1 MSYELR
7 LVVGA
12 TRRGAYVNPQ
22 EGMVNIL
29 VLPGDGIGPEVVEQA
44 RLVLQACAAR
54 FGFKLVFN
62 EAIVG
67 GAAIDAFH
75 TALPEGALH
84 LAQASDAVL
93 LGAVGGPKWDNPRAT
108 VRPEQALLG
117 LRKELGLFA
126 NLRPVRVFPELLD
139 AAPLKPEILS
149 DVDLVVVRELT
160 GGIYFGKP
168 SEQRQG
174 ANGREAVDTLEYS
187 EAEIARLMRAA
198 FELARQRRKKLTS
211 VDKANILSSSRLWRE
226 IAHEVRQQYPDVTY
240 EDVLVDAMAMHLLR
254 RPRDFDV
261 IATENLFGDIL
272 TDEASMLVG
281 SMGLLPSASIGDAL
295 NSLGRPRGLYEPI
308 HGSAP
313 DIAGHDAAN
322 PLATILST
330 ALMLRHSLDQA
341 AAADAVEAAVASVL
355 AAGHRTADIAQPGKH
370 TVRCREMGALV
381 LRALEA

>member
-1 MSYELR
+1 MLGEKER
-7 LVVGA
+7 AVK
-12 TRRGAYVNPQ
+12 
-22 EGMVNIL
+22 IL

-44 RLVLQACAAR
+44 KHVLDASAR
-54 FGFKLVFN
+54 RFQFNLVFT

-75 TALPEGALH
+75 TALPDGALH

-93 LGAVGGPKWDNPRAT
+93 LGAVGGPKWDVPRAP

-117 LRKELGLFA
+117 LRRGLGLFA
-126 NLRPVRVFPELLD
+126 NLRPVRVIPELLD
-139 AAPLKPEILS
+139 AAPLKPDILR

-174 ANGREAVDTLEYS
+174 ADGREAVDTLFYT
-187 EAEIARLMRAA
+187 EAEIARLMHTS
-198 FELARQRRKKLTS
+198 FELARRRRKKVTS

-226 IAHEVRQQYPDVTY
+226 VAHEVKRDYPDVAY

-261 IATENLFGDIL
+261 IATENMFGDIL
-272 TDEASMLVG
+272 TDEASMLAG
-281 SMGLLPSASIGDAL
+281 SMGLLPSASIGDAT
-295 NSLGRPRGLYEPI
+295 NSLGLPRGLYEPI

-322 PLATILST
+322 PLATILSA
-330 ALMLRHSLDQA
+330 ALMLRYSLGQVPA
-341 AAADAVEAAVASVL
+341 AEAIEAAVAEVL
-355 AAGHRTADIAQPGKH
+355 ADGYRTSDIMQPGARR
-370 TVRCREMGALV
+370 VGCRAMGAAV
-381 LRALEA
+381 TERVARASR

>member
-1 MSYELR
+1 
-7 LVVGA
+7 VK
-12 TRRGAYVNPQ
+12 
-22 EGMVNIL
+22 IL

-44 RLVLQACAAR
+44 KDVLEACARR
-54 FGFKLVFN
+54 FQFTLTFV

-75 TALPEGALH
+75 TALPDGALH
-84 LAQASDAVL
+84 LAQSSDAVL

-117 LRKELGLFA
+117 LRKGLGLFA
-126 NLRPVRVFPELLD
+126 NVRPVRVFADLLD
-139 AAPLKPEILS
+139 AAPLKPDVLR

-168 SEQRQG
+168 SEQRPG
-174 ANGREAVDTLEYS
+174 PEGREAVDTLIYS
-187 EAEIARLMRAA
+187 EVEIARLMRSA
-198 FELARQRRKKLTS
+198 FELARQRRKKVTS

-226 IAHEVRQQYPDVTY
+226 VAHEVQRDYPDVAY

-261 IATENLFGDIL
+261 IATENMFGDIL

-281 SMGLLPSASIGDAL
+281 SMGLLPSASVGAEQ
-295 NSLGRPRGLYEPI
+295 NSLGYPRGLYEPI

-313 DIAGHDAAN
+313 DIAGHDTAN
-322 PLATILST
+322 PLAMILSA
-330 ALMLRHSLDQA
+330 ALLLRYSLGQSS
-341 AAADAVEAAVASVL
+341 AADVIEAAVTEVI
-355 AAGHRTADIAQPGKH
+355 AAGYRTPDIAQPGSH
-370 TVRCREMGALV
+370 VVGCRAMGAAV
-381 LRALEA
+381 AERLER